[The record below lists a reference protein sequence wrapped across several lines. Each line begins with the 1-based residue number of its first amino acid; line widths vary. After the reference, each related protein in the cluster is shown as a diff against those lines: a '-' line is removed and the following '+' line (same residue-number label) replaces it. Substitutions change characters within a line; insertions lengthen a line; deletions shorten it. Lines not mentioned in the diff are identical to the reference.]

1 MQVLVVDAANVVGSR
16 PDGWWRDRPGAAR
29 RLHESLV
36 RTDLAFGR
44 VVLVLEGLARVGV
57 EAGLVGKILTLH
69 ATASGDD
76 EIVAQCHAR
85 AAVGV
90 VTLVSADRGL
100 VARVAGVVTEVL
112 GPRAFLAT
120 IASGAE
126 DPTR

>member
-44 VVLVLEGLARVGV
+44 VVFVLEGQARAGV
-57 EAGLVGKILTLH
+57 EAGLVGKILTVH

-76 EIVAQCHAR
+76 EIVVQCHAH
-85 AAVGV
+85 AAVDV

-100 VARVAGVVTEVL
+100 VARVAEVVTGVL

-120 IASGAE
+120 VGSGAVG
-126 DPTR
+126 PAL